1 MDVLNFLACFDGEGN
16 EGSEGASGAPAGQ
29 SSGSSAA
36 QSIASATQP
45 RGDGGNSSNS
55 GGGNRAFSQEDVN
68 RMLAEDRRRHQERYQ
83 TLEASYQEL
92 LQNQQ
97 LSAEERD
104 KLSKSY
110 EDLQKQFRT
119 KEQQL
124 AYEKKQ
130 AEEEAQKR
138 IDELSQKG
146 NFWETKYRHEKLVIG
161 LQEAAVKHD
170 AYNPKQ
176 LITQLLPQA
185 KLVEQ
190 LDSKGKPTGDFRPMV
205 EMTVLSDETGQ
216 EEVLQMTPDEAIS
229 LMKQSAEHGNLFKN
243 NVRDGIG
250 ASSGTGSMSGDG
262 TIDHK
267 KLTDEQWFELRKKNP
282 GALGLR
288 AKSDRWS

>member
-1 MDVLNFLACFDGEGN
+1 MDVLNFLACFDGESGDSGN
-16 EGSEGASGAPAGQ
+16 DGGSSGAAAGSPAG
-29 SSGSSAA
+29 GAP
-36 QSIASATQP
+36 QSISAATQP
-45 RGDGGNSSNS
+45 RGDGGNTGNS
-55 GGGNRAFSQEDVN
+55 GGSRGFSQEDVN

-205 EMTVLSDETGQ
+205 EMTVLSDESGQ